1 MYTYIMYTEFNYNK
15 TNTLEHKLDLQV
27 VKNEAEFESLITAKL
42 HSHTDKIV
50 QRLDARR
57 TERQI
62 LTEYLGKATC
72 DNEMKSKLRE
82 HLAELNHQINNL
94 NSGKYDPIRCTL
106 PLADVNGILKIP
118 LKLDLRK
125 QLLDAVSINYPSLNT
140 YKYHDTELCLL
151 FKLSNPEET
160 PLKETPLNNYW
171 KERGVEVD
179 E

>member
-15 TNTLEHKLDLQV
+15 TNVSEHKLDLQV
-27 VKNEAEFESLITAKL
+27 VKNEAEFESLITAKV

-94 NSGKYDPIRCTL
+94 NSGKYDPIRYTL

-125 QLLDAVSINYPSLNT
+125 QLLDAVSINYPSLND

-151 FKLSNPEET
+151 FKLPKLKPE
-160 PLKETPLNNYW
+160 ETPLNNYW

>member
-1 MYTYIMYTEFNYNK
+1 MCIYIMYTEFNYNK
-15 TNTLEHKLDLQV
+15 TNVSEHKLDLQV
-27 VKNEAEFESLITAKL
+27 VKNEAEFESLVTAKL
-42 HSHTDKIV
+42 HSHTNKIV

-72 DNEMKSKLRE
+72 ANDTKDKLRE
-82 HLAELNHQINNL
+82 HLAELNNQINNL
-94 NSGKYDPIRCTL
+94 KSGKYDPIRWNIQL
-106 PLADVNGILKIP
+106 GDVNGILKIP

-125 QLLDAVSINYPSLNT
+125 QLLAAVSINYPSLND

-151 FKLSNPEET
+151 FKLSKPEE
-160 PLKETPLNNYW
+160 PLKETPLTNYW